1 MSKFDFEHELDIAW
15 CPGCGNFPLRQSIL
29 KALDEL
35 DLEPTNVVFTSGI
48 GQAAKMPQYIN
59 ASYFNGLHGRA
70 MPLAQAIQS
79 VNPNLV
85 VIAEGGDG
93 DMYGEGGNHFI
104 HNVRRNPN
112 LTHIVHN
119 NMIYGLTKGQ
129 ASPTSPRGLE
139 TSVQFSGVYV
149 DPINPIAL
157 ALSLGASFIG
167 RAFTGDVE
175 KTKDILKA
183 AIQHKGYALVDIFHP
198 CVTYNKVN
206 TFQWYKNHTFWLNE
220 KHDPTDYDNAM
231 KLALDQE
238 NMALGIIYKNENK
251 VVFDEAHP
259 VYKDDKTPIIQR
271 KRDIKQ
277 VNDAILK

>member
-1 MSKFDFEHELDIAW
+1 MSRFDFEHEIDIAW

-29 KALDEL
+29 KALEEL
-35 DLEPTNVVFTSGI
+35 DLEPTNVVFVSGI
-48 GQAAKMPQYIN
+48 GQAAKMPQYID
-59 ASYFNGLHGRA
+59 ASYFNGLHGRG
-70 MPLAQAIQS
+70 MPVAQAIQS

-112 LTHIVHN
+112 IAHIVHN

-129 ASPTSPRGLE
+129 ASPTSPKGLK
-139 TSVQFSGVYV
+139 TSVQFTGVYV
-149 DPINPIAL
+149 EPVNPIAL

-175 KTKDILKA
+175 QTKEILKA
-183 AIQHKGYALVDIFHP
+183 AILHKGYALVDIFHP

-206 TFQWYKNHTFWLNE
+206 TFQWYKNHTYWLDEN
-220 KHDPTDYDNAM
+220 HDPTNFENAM

-238 NMALGIIYKNENK
+238 NMALGILFKKENT
-251 VVFDEAHP
+251 VVFHEAHP
-259 VYKDDKTPIIQR
+259 VYHEDKTPIIQR
-271 KRDIKQ
+271 KRDINQ
-277 VNDAILK
+277 VNDALLK

>member
-48 GQAAKMPQYIN
+48 GQAAKMPQYID

-70 MPLAQAIQS
+70 MPVAQAIQS
-79 VNPNLV
+79 VNPELV

-112 LTHIVHN
+112 IAHIVHN

-129 ASPTSPRGLE
+129 ASPTSPKGLK
-139 TSVQFSGVYV
+139 TSVQFTGVYNE
-149 DPINPIAL
+149 PINPMAL
-157 ALSLGASFIG
+157 ALSLGASFVG

-175 KTKDILKA
+175 QTKEIIKA
-183 AIQHKGYALVDIFHP
+183 AINHKGYALVDIFHP

-206 TFQWYKNHTFWLNE
+206 TFAWYKNHTFWLDDT
-220 KHDPTDYDNAM
+220 HDPSDYDAAM

-238 NMALGIIYKNENK
+238 KMALGILYKNEDK
-251 VVFDEAHP
+251 VPFHEAHP
-259 VYKDDKTPIIQR
+259 VYLNNKTPIIAR
-271 KRDIKQ
+271 KRNIDQ
-277 VNDAILK
+277 VNDLLK

>member
-35 DLEPTNVVFTSGI
+35 DLEPTKVVFTSGI
-48 GQAAKMPQYIN
+48 GQAAKMPQYID

-70 MPLAQAIQS
+70 MPVAQAIQS
-79 VNPNLV
+79 VNPELV

-112 LTHIVHN
+112 IAHIVHN

-129 ASPTSPRGLE
+129 ASPTSPKGLQ
-139 TSVQFSGVYV
+139 TSVQFTGVYNE
-149 DPINPIAL
+149 PINPMAL
-157 ALSLGASFIG
+157 ALSLGASFVG

-175 KTKDILKA
+175 QTKEIIKA
-183 AIQHKGYALVDIFHP
+183 AINHKGYALVDIFHP

-206 TFQWYKNHTFWLNE
+206 TFAWYKNHTFWLDDTHNP
-220 KHDPTDYDNAM
+220 KDYDAAM

-238 NMALGIIYKNENK
+238 KMALGILYKNEDK
-251 VVFDEAHP
+251 IPFDEAHP
-259 VYKDDKTPIIQR
+259 VYQNNKTPIIAR
-271 KRDIKQ
+271 KRNIDQ
-277 VNDAILK
+277 VNDLLK

>member
-1 MSKFDFEHELDIAW
+1 MSKFDFEHKLDIAW

-48 GQAAKMPQYIN
+48 GQAAKMPQYID

-129 ASPTSPRGLE
+129 ASPTSPRGLK
-139 TSVQFSGVYV
+139 TSVQFTGVYNE
-149 DPINPIAL
+149 PINPIVL

-175 KTKDILKA
+175 QTKEVIKA
-183 AIQHKGYALVDIFHP
+183 AITHKGYALVDIFHP

-206 TFQWYKNHTFWLNE
+206 TFQWYKNHTFWLDE
-220 KHDPTDYDNAM
+220 SHDPSDFDNAM
-231 KLALDQE
+231 KLAQDQE
-238 NMALGIIYKNENK
+238 NMALGVLYKNENT

-259 VYKDDKTPIIQR
+259 VYQNDKTPIVKR

-277 VNDAILK
+277 VNDALLK

>member
-35 DLEPTNVVFTSGI
+35 DLEPTKVVFISGI
-48 GQAAKMPQYIN
+48 GQAAKMPQYID

-70 MPLAQAIQS
+70 MPVAQAIQS
-79 VNPNLV
+79 VNPELV

-112 LTHIVHN
+112 IAHIVHN

-129 ASPTSPRGLE
+129 ASPTSPKGLK
-139 TSVQFSGVYV
+139 TSVQFTGVYNE
-149 DPINPIAL
+149 PINPMAL
-157 ALSLGASFIG
+157 ALSLGASFVG

-175 KTKDILKA
+175 QTKEIIKA
-183 AIQHKGYALVDIFHP
+183 AINHKGYALVDIFHP

-206 TFQWYKNHTFWLNE
+206 TFAWYKNHTFWLDDT
-220 KHDPTDYDNAM
+220 HDPKDYDAAM

-238 NMALGIIYKNENK
+238 KMALGILYKNENK
-251 VVFDEAHP
+251 TPFHEAHP
-259 VYKDDKTPIIQR
+259 VYLNNKTPIIAR
-271 KRDIKQ
+271 KRNIDL
-277 VNDAILK
+277 VNDLLK